1 MNRGDFMISTGFVRR
16 VDSLGRITIPCELR
30 AQINLSARDAV
41 EIFQIDDSFLM
52 KKYAPCDIFTGEMD
66 ELIEFEGK
74 KISKNS
80 ILKMAQIAGFTIV

>member
-1 MNRGDFMISTGFVRR
+1 MISTGFVRR

-30 AQINLSARDAV
+30 AQMNLASRDAV
-41 EIFQIDDSFLM
+41 EIFTIEDSVLL

-80 ILKMAQIAGFTIV
+80 ILKMALIAGFTII

>member
-1 MNRGDFMISTGFVRR
+1 MISTGFVRR

>member
-1 MNRGDFMISTGFVRR
+1 MIYTGFVRR
-16 VDSLGRITIPCELR
+16 VDSLGRITIPRELR
-30 AQINLSARDAV
+30 TQMNLVSRDAV
-41 EIFQIDDSFLM
+41 EIFHFEDSVIL

-74 KISKNS
+74 KISKKS

>member
-1 MNRGDFMISTGFVRR
+1 MIYTGFVRR
-16 VDSLGRITIPCELR
+16 VDSLGRITIPSELR
-30 AQINLSARDAV
+30 TLLNISARDAV
-41 EIFQIDDSFLM
+41 EIFRIEDAFVL
-52 KKYAPCDIFTGEMD
+52 KKYSPCDIFTGEMD